1 MRCFVMING
10 GTGKSVMATAMMPL
24 LKKKYDEVYVCSPYY
39 DIFKCCSYV
48 DEAFQPGM
56 PNLYRDLLC
65 DDDVDLLCRE
75 PYNNPHFIKK
85 EIHLFEAW
93 AEEWGIELEQDPMD
107 MHPVLDKWDELQPVL
122 TKYEE
127 LRAGWGKFILV
138 QFCGGQSPLVPKEQA
153 GQYNDHMEGIRRN
166 YYKGQEL
173 LDLIRAEYPDHQ
185 IVHYSLPN
193 EPTYPRTIK
202 VELPYLVYA
211 KACEDA
217 EAVITIDSS
226 LQHLAASKGAKTI
239 VIWGETAP
247 EEFGYNSSK
256 NLRCKGIK
264 NTQPY
269 FQPLGASPA
278 RVPFPEPEE
287 VMSALKEILPK
298 E

>member
-1 MRCFVMING
+1 M
-10 GTGKSVMATAMMPL
+10 
-24 LKKKYDEVYVCSPYY
+24 
-39 DIFKCCSYV
+39 
-48 DEAFQPGM
+48 
-56 PNLYRDLLC
+56 
-65 DDDVDLLCRE
+65 
-75 PYNNPHFIKK
+75 
-85 EIHLFEAW
+85 
-93 AEEWGIELEQDPMD
+93 
-107 MHPVLDKWDELQPVL
+107 
-122 TKYEE
+122 
-127 LRAGWGKFILV
+127 
-138 QFCGGQSPLVPKEQA
+138 KEQA

-193 EPTYPRTIK
+193 EPAYPRTIK
-202 VELPYLVYA
+202 VELPYLAYA
-211 KACEDA
+211 KACADA

-226 LQHLAASKGAKTI
+226 LQHLAASKDAKTI

-247 EEFGYNSSK
+247 EHFGYNSSK